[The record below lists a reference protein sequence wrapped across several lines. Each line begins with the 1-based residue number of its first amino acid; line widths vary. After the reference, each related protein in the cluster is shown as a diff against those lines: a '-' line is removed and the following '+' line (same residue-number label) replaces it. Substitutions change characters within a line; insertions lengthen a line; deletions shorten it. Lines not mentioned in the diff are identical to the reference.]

1 MPWTDSNDDILLH
14 LICATKYYEYLHKRS
29 ARRHKIFYDVCSLP
43 VVILGF
49 CIGTYLL
56 IAPSIPKDQTK
67 SIGSYCAGA
76 LDICTGALAC
86 ITYLQKFPAAIVLC
100 MRSTTKYSALRNRLE
115 AEHMEKNR
123 GGDDYIIRMM
133 MEFEAILQDS
143 PNIPDS
149 IMMDL
154 DRKFKNDDPKYEQ
167 MRTSIMRRTFRSNRI
182 REWIMNTNEH
192 ILSVISSN
200 EQL

>member
-133 MEFEAILQDS
+133 M
-143 PNIPDS
+143 
-149 IMMDL
+149 DL